1 MFDITTD
8 KLLTIEWPKYSAAL
22 SEMYNNFPV
31 CVVIIINPLR
41 PCKKQ
46 KNIVP
51 LVISFSDFILLTCLK
66 TNKEGMCYC
75 YIKKGRKEFICI

>member
-1 MFDITTD
+1 MFNTSAD

-41 PCKKQ
+41 PCKKEKH
-46 KNIVP
+46 KN
-51 LVISFSDFILLTCLK
+51 K
-66 TNKEGMCYC
+66 H
-75 YIKKGRKEFICI
+75 